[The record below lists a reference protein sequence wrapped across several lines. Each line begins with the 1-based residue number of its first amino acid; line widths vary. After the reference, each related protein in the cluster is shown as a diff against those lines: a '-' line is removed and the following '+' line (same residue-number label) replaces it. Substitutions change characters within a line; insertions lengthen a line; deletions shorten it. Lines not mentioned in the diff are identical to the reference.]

1 MTSGI
6 PKIVEEIL
14 GEIGLPVK
22 SSTWD
27 CHGTT
32 VVLHKALEQ
41 VAAHKGIVFD
51 SPTVVESQIS
61 QKNVAICVTGHLGD
75 RSEWSFGEAA
85 PYNNKNGYPYAMAE
99 KRAKDRVI
107 LKLVGLGGYVYSED
121 EADDFVRPEGISV
134 IPEETYTDTIT
145 PDQARQ
151 IIDLMTQT
159 KTTKNAFCKHFEIES
174 VNEMPKDTFERAI
187 TGLKAKV
194 QKQGGQS

>member
-1 MTSGI
+1 MSDI

-14 GEIGLPVK
+14 GEIGLTVK
-22 SSTWD
+22 GSTWD
-27 CHGTT
+27 CHGTA

-121 EADDFVRPEGISV
+121 EADDFLRPEGISV
-134 IPEETYTDTIT
+134 IPEEAITPDTIT

-159 KTTKNAFCKHFEIES
+159 KTLKNDFCQHFGIAH
-174 VNEMPKDTFERAI
+174 VNKLPKDKFEEAI
-187 TGLKAKV
+187 KELNRKV
-194 QKQGGQS
+194 NKQEGQT